1 MKKKSASKL
10 KSLWN
15 EFKKFISRGNVVDMA
30 VAVVIG
36 GAFSTIVKT
45 LTNIL
50 LSICTWG
57 VPGGLSGL
65 ITVLPAVNANQKAPT
80 GYENVYSVDQFLD
93 KGFSPTEAGM
103 YIQYGQNY
111 YYKGCAIIDW
121 GAFINAIITFIII
134 GLTLF
139 VILKIYNSIKDRKKK
154 IEERIKEEYYK
165 KHPEARPVVEEKNE
179 VHKPTEVELLS
190 DIKDALISQ
199 GNIKKHAPKK
209 IKLIKR

>member
-1 MKKKSASKL
+1 MKKKKMSKL
-10 KSLWN
+10 TSLWS

-65 ITVLPAVNANQKAPT
+65 ITVLPAMNANQKAPT
-80 GYENVYSVDQFLD
+80 GYENVYTVDQFLE
-93 KGFSPTEAGM
+93 KGFSSTEAGM
-103 YIQYGQNY
+103 YVQYGQNY

-134 GLTLF
+134 GLILF
-139 VILKIYNSIKDRKKK
+139 TILKIYNTIKNKKK
-154 IEERIKEEYYK
+154 QLEEKLKEEYYK
-165 KHPEARPVVEEKNE
+165 KHPEERPVVEEKVE

-190 DIKDALISQ
+190 DIKDALISKGSIRKQ
-199 GNIKKHAPKK
+199 QPKRLK
-209 IKLIKR
+209 AIKR